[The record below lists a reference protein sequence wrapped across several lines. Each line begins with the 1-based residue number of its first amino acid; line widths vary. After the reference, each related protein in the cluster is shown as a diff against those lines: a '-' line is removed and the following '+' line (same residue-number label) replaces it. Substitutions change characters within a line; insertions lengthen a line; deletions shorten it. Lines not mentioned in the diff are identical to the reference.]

1 MYGIVQSFSGDER
14 SRWGMFALMS
24 TPVLSALFYMIS
36 YLNLKPDEPKDVYIA
51 QHEHEITEMT
61 AASVQDFEEVRD
73 LNSM

>member
-24 TPVLSALFYMIS
+24 TPVFSALFYIIS
-36 YLNLKPDEPKDVYIA
+36 YLNLKPEEPKDVYIA
-51 QHEHEITEMT
+51 QHEITEMT